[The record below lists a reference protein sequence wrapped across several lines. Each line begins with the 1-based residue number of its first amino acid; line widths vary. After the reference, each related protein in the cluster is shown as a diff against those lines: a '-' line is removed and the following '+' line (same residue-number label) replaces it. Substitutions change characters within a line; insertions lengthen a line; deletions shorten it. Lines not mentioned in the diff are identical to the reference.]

1 MTSDAGY
8 WDERTEQVKAAVR
21 AAVTEESV
29 LAYVAQR
36 GVAVNAKQVTE
47 ALKPEGINGWTSTR
61 RKRVDAVLAKLSA
74 LELDFRS
81 LVEKLSTQT
90 GAVAE
95 VKARVEGMSANHG
108 GRIGSVEQAI
118 VELRTRI
125 VALEDARRR
134 K

>member
-61 RKRVDAVLAKLSA
+61 RKRVDAVLAKLVKQGKLTRTVVREWDRQEGTSYLFGGAGVCQRHRAYFA
-74 LELDFRS
+74 LP
-81 LVEKLSTQT
+81 VEIEDPFAGLT
-90 GAVAE
+90 GE
-95 VKARVEGMSANHG
+95 AR
-108 GRIGSVEQAI
+108 
-118 VELRTRI
+118 
-125 VALEDARRR
+125 
-134 K
+134 

>member
-1 MTSDAGY
+1 MADPAEIVALVGGSSTAGVIGKFL
-8 WDERTEQVKAAVR
+8 WDKYVRREERDEV
-21 AAVTEESV
+21 
-29 LAYVAQR
+29 QR
-36 GVAVNAKQVTE
+36 DGK
-47 ALKPEGINGWTSTR
+47 L
-61 RKRVDAVLAKLSA
+61 DAVLAKLSA

-108 GRIGSVEQAI
+108 GRLGSVEQAI

-125 VALEDARRR
+125 VALEDKGRR